1 MQSSKTILTTSLL
14 LASLATPAFAAEV
27 MYARSSGDWKDH
39 SAPGKY
45 SAFNILDGDKKTV
58 WCSEGTGQDAWLEI
72 QFDEPVVLDKL
83 VITMGN
89 QSSLAAFKAFNR
101 IKKMHVSGGDMTVP
115 IELQDK
121 PGPQTVDL
129 DPVIEGDRLLIR
141 FKAGYRGSKQRH
153 TCISDAIFYSGRRA
167 LTDKKIKRTIRK
179 ARPKREFIDAWVSG
193 PELNRTH
200 LLVFGLN
207 DRYRLQYVPHDPEQ
221 QAIRK
226 SGQYKVTG
234 GKPQIKIDR
243 SWVPIKVKRDDAG
256 RVLKI
261 KLEGQG
267 PLDGVY
273 ARRSESI
280 GP

>member
-1 MQSSKTILTTSLL
+1 MKPVKTSLTVLLL
-14 LASLATPAFAAEV
+14 LASMATTATAAEV
-27 MYARSSGDWKDH
+27 MYARSSGDWKDQ
-39 SAPGKY
+39 SAPGRY

-58 WCSEGTGQDAWLEI
+58 WCSAGTGQDAWLEI

-89 QSSLAAFKAFNR
+89 QTNMSAFGAFNR

-115 IELQDK
+115 VDLADK
-121 PGPQTVDL
+121 AGDQTINL
-129 DPVIEGDRLLIR
+129 DPVLETDRLLIR
-141 FKAGYRGSKQRH
+141 LKAGYRGSKQRH

-167 LTDKKIKRTIRK
+167 LSGKKIKKAIRK
-179 ARPKREFIDAWVSG
+179 ARSRREFIDAWVSG
-193 PELNRTH
+193 PQLNRTH
-200 LLVFGLN
+200 LLVFGFN
-207 DRYRLQYVPHDPEQ
+207 NRYRLQYVPHDPEQ

-234 GKPQIKIDR
+234 GNPQIKIDR
-243 SWVPIKVKRDDAG
+243 NWVPIKVKRDDAG

-267 PLDGVY
+267 LLDGVY

>member
-1 MQSSKTILTTSLL
+1 MKLVKTSLMTLLL
-14 LASLATPAFAAEV
+14 LASMAATATAAEV
-27 MYARSSGDWKDH
+27 MYARSSEDWKDQT
-39 SAPGKY
+39 APGKY

-58 WCSEGTGQDAWLEI
+58 WCSAGTGQDAWLEI

-89 QSSLAAFKAFNR
+89 QSSPAAFRAFNR
-101 IKKMHVSGGDMTVP
+101 IKKMHVSGGEMTVP
-115 IELQDK
+115 VSLEDK
-121 PGPQTVDL
+121 PGPQTVEL

-153 TCISDAIFYSGRRA
+153 TCISDAIFYAGRRA
-167 LTDKKIKRTIRK
+167 MTDKKIKKAIRK
-179 ARPKREFIDAWVSG
+179 ARSKREFIDAWVSG

-200 LLVFGLN
+200 LLVFGFN
-207 DRYRLQYVPHDPEQ
+207 DRYRLQYVPLDPEQ

-234 GKPQIKIDR
+234 GNPQIKIDR
-243 SWVPIKVKRDDAG
+243 TWVPIKVKRDDAG

-267 PLDGVY
+267 QLDGVY
-273 ARRSESI
+273 SRRSRTV
-280 GP
+280 GH